1 MCHLGAGASGS
12 AHQQGSTSQ
21 AARDGETRGAD
32 VSEAE
37 FASEAQKA
45 QEQTQ
50 AGRQAATELDMFAEV
65 LEEPPDGAAAAAAGA
80 RLRPLFCYM
89 ASSRD

>member
-1 MCHLGAGASGS
+1 MMAACCAADGAGSGPR
-12 AHQQGSTSQ
+12 QGGD
-21 AARDGETRGAD
+21 RETRGAD

-50 AGRQAATELDMFAEV
+50 VDYSK
-65 LEEPPDGAAAAAAGA
+65 
-80 RLRPLFCYM
+80 LRNIT
-89 ASSRD
+89 